1 MQKFQGQFKL
11 TPIFLE
17 IIYIDIKRFYT
28 PKKSLFLAI
37 NFSPIFIFEM
47 NLELGNQN
55 CYSIFQKTCLE
66 IHIWNPYK
74 GIWNAWVNMFT
85 YMYMIYT
92 YQFV

>member
-17 IIYIDIKRFYT
+17 IIYIDIKRLYT
-28 PKKSLFLAI
+28 PKKEPF
-37 NFSPIFIFEM
+37 FSNQFFPIFIFEM

-55 CYSIFQKTCLE
+55 CYSIFYKNCLE

-74 GIWNAWVNMFT
+74 GI
-85 YMYMIYT
+85 
-92 YQFV
+92 